1 MLFTRD
7 VVVRVNQCK
16 ALGLEW
22 TMQIV
27 DVIAFSCYV
36 VLPVTLTGSYF
47 GFMWLKDI
55 RHFNYKT
62 AKSK

>member
-1 MLFTRD
+1 MLFTREM
-7 VVVRVNQCK
+7 VVRVNQCK

-27 DVIAFSCYV
+27 DVIAFSCYA

-47 GFMWLKDI
+47 SFVWLKDI
-55 RHFNYKT
+55 RHFKLKVNE
-62 AKSK
+62 S